1 MNRLA
6 TLTLLL
12 TLLFSTAACMRYEIH
27 QGNVLK
33 DDSIWLIE
41 EGDSKFR
48 VESLLGSPAI
58 KDVLHP
64 NRVTYV
70 EDHRNSATDPD
81 KLRRIDITYDDA
93 LRVKKI
99 EFFGFEQN

>member
-33 DDSIWLIE
+33 DDSIWLVE

-70 EDHRNSATDPD
+70 EDHRNSETDPD

-93 LRVKKI
+93 LRVKKV
-99 EFFGFEQN
+99 EFFGFDEN

>member
-6 TLTLLL
+6 TLALLF
-12 TLLFSTAACMRYEIH
+12 TLLFSATACMQHEIH
-27 QGNVLK
+27 QGNVFK
-33 DDSIWLIE
+33 NNNVWLIQ

-58 KDVLHP
+58 VDTLHP

-70 EDHRNSATDPD
+70 EDHRNSDTDPD
-81 KLRRIDITYDDA
+81 SLRRIDITYDDA

-99 EFFGFEQN
+99 EHFGFDQN

>member
-6 TLTLLL
+6 TLTLMF
-12 TLLFSTAACMRYEIH
+12 TLLFSATACMQHEIH
-27 QGNVLK
+27 QGNVFK
-33 DDSIWLIE
+33 NENVWLIQ

-48 VESLLGSPAI
+48 VETLLGSPAI
-58 KDVLHP
+58 VDTLHP

-70 EDHRNSATDPD
+70 EDHRNSDTDPD
-81 KLRRIDITYDDA
+81 SLRRIDITYDDA

-99 EFFGFEQN
+99 EHFGFDQN